1 MTSEAVKKKRLL
13 AIRVLSVAIPL
24 VVALLLGIREK
35 LDLGEWV
42 YNLPHV
48 IASLNSLTAIC
59 LIMALVAIKKKNIKL
74 HQSLNTTALALGALF
89 LICYVTYH
97 ASADSTPYGGDG
109 ALKTIYYVLLIS
121 HIVLS
126 VSVVPL
132 VLLAFYHAWNGDFDK
147 HKKVVKYTFPI
158 WLYVSVSGVA
168 VYALISPYYIH

>member
-59 LIMALVAIKKKNIKL
+59 LIMALVAIKKKNMKL
-74 HQSLNTTALALGALF
+74 HQNLTTTALALGALF
-89 LICYVTYH
+89 LVCYVTYH

-109 ALKTIYYVLLIS
+109 ALKTVYYGLLIS

-132 VLLAFYHAWNGDFDK
+132 VLFAFYHAWNGDFDK